1 MTCHHSSTGA
11 KRVVLIS
18 HHVGSVLVR
27 TCDVEV
33 RGQAFR
39 RREARRPE
47 ERLHLEGVGHD
58 DAEERPAPV
67 RPPDGP
73 RRALRDGGG
82 GARHRDHQQH
92 QRDAE
97 ERQAAARA
105 RHDR

>member
-1 MTCHHSSTGA
+1 MHHSGA

-82 GARHRDHQQH
+82 GGTRHRDEQQ
-92 QRDAE
+92 QR
-97 ERQAAARA
+97 ERRAAARA
-105 RHDR
+105 RHDSC